1 MKHVLTIAALTI
13 ALLPGTGASAATTAA
28 MPSCAAG
35 DPVVWVN
42 TKSKVYHLPGDPY
55 YGNTKAG
62 KYACKSDA
70 DAAGDHAPK
79 GSAKTARTHRGKA
92 APAASPDPSA
102 T

>member
-1 MKHVLTIAALTI
+1 MKRFFALAAF
-13 ALLPGTGASAATTAA
+13 ALVVFPGAGASAASTAA
-28 MPSCAAG
+28 MPACTAG

-42 TKSKVYHLPGDPY
+42 TKSKVYHMQGDPY

-62 KYACKSDA
+62 KYACKSAA

-79 GSAKTARTHRGKA
+79 GAA
-92 APAASPDPSA
+92 APSGKKSKHHPATPDPAA